1 MGVLPTEKALSL
13 ARERGF
19 DLVEVAPDA
28 RPPVC
33 RLLDFGSFLFEQ
45 KKREKMQRKASK
57 MAEMK
62 GIRFGIRI
70 SPHDFGVKVS
80 AARRFLE
87 KGHAVKATLQF
98 RGREITHDEL
108 GVKKL
113 EEFRDTLS
121 DIARVDQEPKRQG
134 KQIIMTL
141 FPEKNPRK
149 KSSSMEEDS
158 E

>member
-1 MGVLPTEKALSL
+1 MGVVPTEKALSL
-13 ARERGF
+13 AREREL
-19 DLVEVAPDA
+19 DLVEVAPNA

-45 KKREKMQRKASK
+45 KKREKMQRKVGKA
-57 MAEMK
+57 AEMK

-70 SPHDFGVKVS
+70 SPHDFGVKVN

-87 KGHAVKATLQF
+87 KGHPVKATLQF
-98 RGREITHDEL
+98 RGREITHDEF
-108 GVKKL
+108 GVRKL
-113 EEFRDTLS
+113 EEFRDVLV

-141 FPEKNPRK
+141 LPEKNPK
-149 KSSSMEEDS
+149 KKPSSSEEDT